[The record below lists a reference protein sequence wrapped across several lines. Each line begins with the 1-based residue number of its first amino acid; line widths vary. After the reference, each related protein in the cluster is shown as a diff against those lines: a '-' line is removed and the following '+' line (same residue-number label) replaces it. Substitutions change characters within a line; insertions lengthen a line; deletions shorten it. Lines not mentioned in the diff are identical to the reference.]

1 MTQEF
6 CYSMVVVKIFTPI
19 EPFLNVVSKF
29 SVRYERERERER
41 HMNFGCNMMIVNDD
55 TDWV

>member
-1 MTQEF
+1 
-6 CYSMVVVKIFTPI
+6 MVVVKIFTPI
-19 EPFLNVVSKF
+19 KPFLNVVSKF